1 MDILK
6 RVGKKIRE
14 IRKNRGLSQEAL
26 GEKAGLSSNYIGQI
40 ERGQKQVTLTTLA
53 RIAKSL
59 RIDVSVLFEGVSE
72 KTKQDEDLKLLLELA
87 KILNQRD
94 LAMVRRLS
102 EHLAKR

>member
-1 MDILK
+1 VDILK